1 MESTS
6 NDDYV
11 TVHRILFKVKYA
23 DGRFR
28 SGYRIEVLPE
38 SVNYW
43 PSIEKAEAAVSRW
56 DDFLKECGFRDD
68 EIFPRTRTF
77 KVRLTPDGVANALR
91 SSTNLLFP
99 AAFIE

>member
-28 SGYRIEVLPE
+28 SGYRIEVVPE
-38 SVNYW
+38 SINYW
-43 PSIEKAEAAVSRW
+43 PSTEQLKDAVSRW
-56 DDFLKECGFRDD
+56 DSRLKGCGFHDD

-77 KVRLTPDGVANALR
+77 KVRLTPDGVASALR